1 MRLLAKNIK
10 LAGANPIFMTQP
22 FLYHESMTPQ
32 ELAAL
37 NFTKTFCVENNRQAD
52 IPSLLTGMKRFNET
66 TRSLARE
73 EEITCIDLE
82 TAVSSNLEH
91 FIDDVHYTNEA
102 KKVIAQ
108 EIYKRLQ
115 ELGCFGSK

>member
-1 MRLLAKNIK
+1 
-10 LAGANPIFMTQP
+10 
-22 FLYHESMTPQ
+22 MTPQ

-37 NFTKTFCVENNRQAD
+37 KLSKIFCVENNRQAD
-52 IPSLLTGMKRFNET
+52 IPSLLAGMKRFNEI

-91 FIDDVHYTNEA
+91 FVDDVHYTKEA
-102 KKVIAQ
+102 KKIIAQ

-115 ELGCFGSK
+115 ELDWFGSK